1 MKTNKRTKS
10 TTIYQN
16 RLNDDDEDGGDDD
29 DVADDFEITK
39 NGNEIEEL
47 TERIRDTSIRSSIET
62 RVSWNPT
69 KPFYVPKRARK
80 FKPDWSFNE
89 QENEREDYLEKHQE
103 ERVSFESAVGQT
115 RFEFVMKTLGD
126 DLKKKNHELVELVV
140 TSLLR
145 CTNCDV
151 AKTLFR
157 AESYFAMYADMF
169 GCMSYKQTLDDAELR
184 ETVET
189 GCFQVLENVDKEGRA
204 IFWFLPGR
212 VNPHDEKTSAL
223 RVLKM
228 MNYVVIRTL
237 RNYPTVQRSGLII
250 LSDMGG
256 LKFEN
261 HSFSFTRT
269 GLFYSSNFLPARVHR
284 ICMIRPLY
292 FLKFV
297 LPAVKSFLFSGYFA
311 KRVLILSQDPR
322 DLLLEPLSFR
332 AEILPPVLG
341 GNNNSYSF
349 SNRVRSWRLEEEH
362 ENEKSCND
370 SSHHVM
376 SSNAAN
382 SVDTAEN
389 NRERNRGAI
398 GVVSPTR
405 ECAEDEI
412 EGEEGEEEVNSD
424 TDTCISV
431 SSRMSYHTAV
441 DEDRSTTPTNNNND
455 S

>member
-10 TTIYQN
+10 TTIDQN
-16 RLNDDDEDGGDDD
+16 RRNDDDVDEDGGDEEEEEEE
-29 DVADDFEITK
+29 DFEITK

-103 ERVSFESAVGQT
+103 ERVSFESAVGQR

-269 GLFYSSNFLPARVHR
+269 GLFYSSNFLPTRVHR

-362 ENEKSCND
+362 ENEESCDD
-370 SSHHVM
+370 SDHVM

-412 EGEEGEEEVNSD
+412 EGEEEINSVN
-424 TDTCISV
+424 DTCISV
-431 SSRMSYHTAV
+431 SSRMSYYPAV

>member
-1 MKTNKRTKS
+1 
-10 TTIYQN
+10 
-16 RLNDDDEDGGDDD
+16 
-29 DVADDFEITK
+29 
-39 NGNEIEEL
+39 
-47 TERIRDTSIRSSIET
+47 
-62 RVSWNPT
+62 
-69 KPFYVPKRARK
+69 
-80 FKPDWSFNE
+80 
-89 QENEREDYLEKHQE
+89 
-103 ERVSFESAVGQT
+103 
-115 RFEFVMKTLGD
+115 
-126 DLKKKNHELVELVV
+126 
-140 TSLLR
+140 
-145 CTNCDV
+145 
-151 AKTLFR
+151 
-157 AESYFAMYADMF
+157 
-169 GCMSYKQTLDDAELR
+169 
-184 ETVET
+184 
-189 GCFQVLENVDKEGRA
+189 
-204 IFWFLPGR
+204 
-212 VNPHDEKTSAL
+212 
-223 RVLKM
+223 
-228 MNYVVIRTL
+228 
-237 RNYPTVQRSGLII
+237 
-250 LSDMGG
+250 
-256 LKFEN
+256 
-261 HSFSFTRT
+261 
-269 GLFYSSNFLPARVHR
+269 
-284 ICMIRPLY
+284 MIRPLY

-389 NRERNRGAI
+389 NRGAI

-412 EGEEGEEEVNSD
+412 EGEEEVNSVN
-424 TDTCISV
+424 DTCISV